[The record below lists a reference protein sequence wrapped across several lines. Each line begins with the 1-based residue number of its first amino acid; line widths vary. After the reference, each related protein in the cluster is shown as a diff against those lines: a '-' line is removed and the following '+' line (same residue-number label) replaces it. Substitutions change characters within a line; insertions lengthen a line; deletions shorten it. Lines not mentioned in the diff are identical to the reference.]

1 MPRFSGRSLTWT
13 ALAALVAGTAV
24 APQTASAGELYL
36 LAGVPGVGLG
46 YAHPLNPNFGLR
58 LDYVTLGDR
67 NERRTE
73 EGIDYDGKLKTHRG
87 GLYADWFPFAGSF
100 RFSLGLTSNQY
111 QLDLDASGAGRT
123 INVGGTN
130 YTLTSAD
137 GFTAQVKFPSTTPY
151 VGIGWGHQ
159 AGSGLRFGFDLGAS
173 IGKAKLGASG
183 RGQLATAQAQ
193 ADIDRELAELRDGV
207 GKIRAVPQLSFSL
220 GWSF

>member
-1 MPRFSGRSLTWT
+1 MPRPLHRALP
-13 ALAALVAGTAV
+13 ALAALSLAAV
-24 APQTASAGELYL
+24 APQAATAGELYL

-58 LDYVTLGDR
+58 VDYVTLGDR
-67 NERRTE
+67 SERRTE
-73 EGIDYDGKLKTHRG
+73 EGIDYDAKLKTHRG
-87 GLYADWFPFAGSF
+87 GVYADWFPFAGSF
-100 RFSLGLTSNQY
+100 RVSLGLTSNQY
-111 QLDLDASGAGRT
+111 RLDLDASGAGRT

-137 GFTAQVKFPSTTPY
+137 GFAAQVKFPSTTPY

-207 GKIRAVPQLSFSL
+207 GKLKAVPQLSVSL

>member
-1 MPRFSGRSLTWT
+1 MPRPLHRALP
-13 ALAALVAGTAV
+13 ALAALSLAAV
-24 APQTASAGELYL
+24 APQAATAGELYL

-58 LDYVTLGDR
+58 VDYVTLGDR
-67 NERRTE
+67 SERRTE
-73 EGIDYDGKLKTHRG
+73 EGIDYDAKLKTHRG
-87 GLYADWFPFAGSF
+87 GVYADWFPFAGSF
-100 RFSLGLTSNQY
+100 RVSLGLTSNQY
-111 QLDLDASGAGRT
+111 RLDLDASGAGRT

-137 GFTAQVKFPSTTPY
+137 GFTAQVKFPGTTPY

-207 GKIRAVPQLSFSL
+207 GKLKAVPQLSVSL

>member
-1 MPRFSGRSLTWT
+1 MPRSPRRL
-13 ALAALVAGTAV
+13 LAAAALLAGATVLPPA
-24 APQTASAGELYL
+24 ATAGELYL

-46 YAHPLNPNFGLR
+46 YAHPLSPNFGLR

-67 NERRTE
+67 SERRTE
-73 EGIDYDGKLKTHRG
+73 EGIDYDARLKTHRG
-87 GLYADWFPFAGSF
+87 GFYADWFPFAGGF
-100 RFSLGLTSNQY
+100 RVSLGVTSNQY
-111 QLDLDASGAGRT
+111 SLDLDASGAGRT

-137 GFTAQVKFPSTTPY
+137 GFTAQVKFPSSTPY

-173 IGKAKLGASG
+173 IGKAKLGATG

-193 ADIDRELAELRDGV
+193 ADIDRELTELRDGV
-207 GKIRAVPQLSFSL
+207 GKIRAVPQLSLSL